1 MGAGPMPETS
11 TPWSSSR
18 LRTSRRL
25 AGLRYG
31 GKACGAA
38 APISMP
44 SKPMRAKRLTVSSN
58 VYAGTQLP
66 KLE

>member
-1 MGAGPMPETS
+1 MPETS
-11 TPWSSSR
+11 MPWSSSR

-31 GKACGAA
+31 GQACGAA
-38 APISMP
+38 APISTP
-44 SKPMRAKRLTVSSN
+44 PKPIRASRLTVSSDG
-58 VYAGTQLP
+58 YAGTQLP